1 MLTSVDSHTTRHGG
15 STPPFVVDVERHGR
29 EQITPALDVSRT
41 VGWFTSIAPVRLDT
55 REVGGGR
62 AAEDTL
68 KYVKEQLRAAPDNGL
83 GYGLLRYLNP
93 ATVDRLASLPE
104 PHILFNYLGRIPAPT
119 GRGVTEE
126 PWSVVGDAEAGGGAD
141 PDMPMAHALTINAV
155 ARDTGAGPE
164 LLTTW
169 AWPGRLW
176 TGGDVHDLA
185 EAYTRALAFM
195 ATSVASPDVGGL
207 TPSDVP
213 LLGLSQDEIDE
224 FEFAEMED

>member
-1 MLTSVDSHTTRHGG
+1 LQPVYTSFRRWAEHATAEAERRVGEMPFWEQVVADTEIPLSTVPALDPVHDTWGTAQTVTVTLPAELAAPLLTTLPEAFNCGADSVLLAALLTSVDSHTTRHGG

-104 PHILFNYLGRIPAPT
+104 PHILFNYLGRIPA
-119 GRGVTEE
+119 
-126 PWSVVGDAEAGGGAD
+126 
-141 PDMPMAHALTINAV
+141 
-155 ARDTGAGPE
+155 
-164 LLTTW
+164 
-169 AWPGRLW
+169 
-176 TGGDVHDLA
+176 
-185 EAYTRALAFM
+185 
-195 ATSVASPDVGGL
+195 
-207 TPSDVP
+207 
-213 LLGLSQDEIDE
+213 
-224 FEFAEMED
+224 